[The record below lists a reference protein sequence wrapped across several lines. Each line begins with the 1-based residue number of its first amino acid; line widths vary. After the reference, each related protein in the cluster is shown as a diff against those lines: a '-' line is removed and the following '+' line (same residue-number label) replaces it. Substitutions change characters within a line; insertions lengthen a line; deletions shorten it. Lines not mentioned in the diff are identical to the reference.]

1 MRGAFVQTN
10 LKVASLRLSPLGRV
24 SVDTFHCVDVSKHK
38 VGQGFVIGDISKSGV
53 ESREELGEFG
63 LPVIVRRRD
72 EPFITTHRSALDG
85 SVQPITLLVPP
96 HYEPQRTYSLLVA
109 LHGAKGCL
117 IGHAFSVKRDF
128 IIVAPHGKG
137 QTGYRDF
144 GEVDVKEAIAEVKRR
159 YRIDE
164 DPYLLDRSL
173 NGRRRRFPTGDSLPA
188 LVGGNSTNGVGRG
201 APSGLAPK
209 LASCA
214 HTLLSWQRR

>member
-1 MRGAFVQTN
+1 M
-10 LKVASLRLSPLGRV
+10 
-24 SVDTFHCVDVSKHK
+24 
-38 VGQGFVIGDISKSGV
+38 
-53 ESREELGEFG
+53 
-63 LPVIVRRRD
+63 
-72 EPFITTHRSALDG
+72 
-85 SVQPITLLVPP
+85 VPP

-164 DPYLLDRSL
+164 DRIYL
-173 NGRRRRFPTGDSLPA
+173 T
-188 LVGGNSTNGVGRG
+188 
-201 APSGLAPK
+201 APSMGGGGAFRLATRSPH
-209 LASCA
+209 LWAAIAPMASA
-214 HTLLSWQRR
+214 GARPLDWLQNLLHVPTLFYHGSEDEVVPVHFSREAA

>member
-1 MRGAFVQTN
+1 
-10 LKVASLRLSPLGRV
+10 
-24 SVDTFHCVDVSKHK
+24 
-38 VGQGFVIGDISKSGV
+38 
-53 ESREELGEFG
+53 
-63 LPVIVRRRD
+63 
-72 EPFITTHRSALDG
+72 
-85 SVQPITLLVPP
+85 VPP

-188 LVGGNSTNGVGRG
+188 LVGGNSTNGVGRD
-201 APSGLAPK
+201 APN
-209 LASCA
+209 
-214 HTLLSWQRR
+214 